1 MQTRSWS
8 ARLDRDGVTLQRCT
22 SAEKKASDSND
33 FKPNVSWVVLCFMSA
48 AVAVRRFC
56 VSDGFLCWI
65 QVELQAQAWCKM
77 LFLFADHQLRF
88 DHRTERSPDLFTSV
102 RQLQNFRRGL
112 RSKNFLDEIQ
122 GLTFEDNLFCLAL
135 CKHPRVFGPDH
146 SNKDKDHRQAF
157 LLKKR

>member
-1 MQTRSWS
+1 MQTCSWS
-8 ARLDRDGVTLQRCT
+8 ARLDRDGVTLQRCAP
-22 SAEKKASDSND
+22 AEKKASDSND
-33 FKPNVSWVVLCFMSA
+33 FKPNVSWVVLSFMSA
-48 AVAVRRFC
+48 AVAVRRFF

-77 LFLFADHQLRF
+77 LFLLADH
-88 DHRTERSPDLFTSV
+88 HTERSPDLFTSV